1 MRYFLYLLFFWAVF
15 FPYIQI
21 FPIETDVQPNALL
34 LSIALFFTVK
44 KKLNFVEVLILLVF
58 FVAVLV
64 LAISDI
70 NFLTARS
77 FFNYASLFLISF
89 VSFRVLKS
97 NLINFEN
104 FLKVVIL
111 IWFIVSAIQSL
122 FFKEFLNFLLPSSRT
137 TEDRGVVGLAT
148 EPTFLGI
155 IFIFFILF
163 MLHIDMKNKKIYI
176 ALCVIGIIFFA
187 KSSMGFLFLAILY
200 FIYFIT
206 HATFKKLLIFAGITF
221 FSFYTILNLNIGRVT
236 FLLGRVLQNPSDIFF
251 YDASLN
257 DRFYHIY
264 ISLQGFFENFFLPH
278 GYSAWIAYAMSTIN
292 GNSNIISF
300 SLGGR
305 IMSGYG
311 AAFFELGFV
320 AITIPIALIFSLY
333 RLYSNNLKDFILH
346 SFFINMIMFSA
357 IPLSFP
363 LFSFY
368 IGFLNFLAWQK
379 NRIQIFN

>member
-155 IFIFFILF
+155 IFIFFTLF

-200 FIYFIT
+200 FIYFCY
-206 HATFKKLLIFAGITF
+206 LLH
-221 FSFYTILNLNIGRVT
+221 L
-236 FLLGRVLQNPSDIFF
+236 
-251 YDASLN
+251 
-257 DRFYHIY
+257 
-264 ISLQGFFENFFLPH
+264 
-278 GYSAWIAYAMSTIN
+278 
-292 GNSNIISF
+292 
-300 SLGGR
+300 
-305 IMSGYG
+305 
-311 AAFFELGFV
+311 
-320 AITIPIALIFSLY
+320 
-333 RLYSNNLKDFILH
+333 
-346 SFFINMIMFSA
+346 
-357 IPLSFP
+357 
-363 LFSFY
+363 
-368 IGFLNFLAWQK
+368 
-379 NRIQIFN
+379 